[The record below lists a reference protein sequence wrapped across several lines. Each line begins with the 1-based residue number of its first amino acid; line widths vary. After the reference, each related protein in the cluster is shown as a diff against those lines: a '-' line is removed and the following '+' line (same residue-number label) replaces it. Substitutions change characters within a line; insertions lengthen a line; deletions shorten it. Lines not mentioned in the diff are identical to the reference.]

1 MAALLLGLYEA
12 AYYRE
17 QAKRVRRLA
26 GTRLNR
32 DDEAMLSQIARDY
45 DDIAEDLESGAI
57 QIRHPELMPQT
68 RARR

>member
-1 MAALLLGLYEA
+1 MYEV
-12 AYYRE
+12 AYYRQ
-17 QAKRVRRLA
+17 QAERVRRLA

-68 RARR
+68 RR